1 MIQNNK
7 TRFCANLKWLFTEQP
22 FLDRF
27 AAASKAGFEAV
38 EYASPYEYSATE
50 LRSRLHDNGLK
61 QVLINT
67 PVGAPGTVTASGSAC
82 LKGYEEQSR
91 TGLKRAFEYA
101 SALDCP
107 LVHLMAG
114 ILPQGEDRA
123 DAFKR
128 YVDHVAWAAELARD
142 AKIKLVLEAL
152 NQRDVPGFIVQTQE
166 QSASVV
172 QTVGSEHV
180 GLLFDIYHCQVSQG
194 DIATRLKALMPLI
207 AHVQVADPPLRSE
220 PGLGEVNWD
229 YVFRHLLELGYD
241 GWIGCEYRPLNGT
254 EAGLGWRT
262 RFV

>member
-1 MIQNNK
+1 MTQNIK

-38 EYASPYEYSATE
+38 EYASPYEYPATE
-50 LRSRLHDNGLK
+50 LRSRLNDNGLK

-67 PVGAPGTVTASGSAC
+67 PVGAPGTATASGSAC

-91 TGLKRAFEYA
+91 TDLKRAFEYA

-114 ILPQGEDRA
+114 ILPQGEDR
-123 DAFKR
+123 DEAFKR
-128 YVDHVAWAAELARD
+128 YVDHVAWAAELAHD
-142 AKIKLVLEAL
+142 ANIKLVLEAL
-152 NQRDVPGFIVQTQE
+152 NQRDVPGFIIQTQE

-207 AHVQVADPPLRSE
+207 AHVQVADPPLRCE
-220 PGLGEVNWD
+220 PGLGEINWD
-229 YVFRHLLELGYD
+229 YVFKQLLELGYD
-241 GWIGCEYRPLNGT
+241 GWIGCEYRPFNGT